1 MSDLFEGCKS
11 PFRIWSIL
19 DIPSFIYEGNTIPFP
34 PQHRIVFA
42 YMASL
47 ANRYGDVRV
56 SYYSVCKRTGLDEIE
71 EAAAIFKWLEAFG
84 LIKRRVSLFEDDKGK
99 KEATRYLINYPENK
113 FPYPTLSPTMER

>member
-42 YMASL
+42 YMAAL

-56 SYYSVCKRTGLDEIE
+56 SYFSVCKRTGMDEIE
-71 EAAAIFKWLEAFG
+71 EVAAIFKWLEAFR
-84 LIKRRVSLFEDDKGK
+84 LIKRKVTLFDEDKGK
-99 KEATRYLINYPENK
+99 KETTRYEVNYPDNQ
-113 FPYPTLSPTMER
+113 FPYETLPPSMER